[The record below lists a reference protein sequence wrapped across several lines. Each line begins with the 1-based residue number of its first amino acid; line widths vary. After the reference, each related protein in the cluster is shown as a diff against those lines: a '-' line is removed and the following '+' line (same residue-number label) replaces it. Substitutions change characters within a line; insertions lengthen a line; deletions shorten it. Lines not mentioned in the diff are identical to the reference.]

1 MASNYYDVARLAN
14 TMGMKCTIVLDPTQ
28 ITTRVK
34 NSVKKQLRQGR
45 ITGGWRSNAAKIAD
59 QIVEKFQLNVTR
71 DTWRGVQI
79 SNPTREQRERLTEL
93 VNADWAATLLD
104 EPQYQH
110 IPYYRDRNKTMLREL
125 QSNNKK
131 FHLTFHD
138 STFTERARTIMAE
151 GMTAKD
157 RELIEKAIDLL
168 DGNHEIHITTYQ

>member
-1 MASNYYDVARLAN
+1 MATNYYDVARLAN
-14 TMGMKCTIVLDPTQ
+14 TMGMKTTIVLDPKQ

-45 ITGGWRSNAAKIAD
+45 ITGGWRSNAAKIAEH
-59 QIVEKFQLNVTR
+59 ITEKFDLNVVR

-79 SNPTREQRERLTEL
+79 NNATREQRERLTGL

-110 IPYYRDRNKTMLREL
+110 IPYYRDRNKAMLIDLR
-125 QSNNKK
+125 SSNKK

-138 STFTERARTIMAE
+138 STFTEQARAIMAE

-157 RELIEKAIDLL
+157 KELIEKAIEAL
-168 DGNHEIHITTYQ
+168 DDNHEIHITTYQ